1 MAMRGTILLLSLSI
15 SAAGVFAGE
24 ETADVRIGAR
34 PKSVQNAA
42 EELQALIKRVIA
54 AGPVA
59 LQGERSDAVASL
71 INEAKTQPDLFVK
84 LLVPPGFPNSVPKAE
99 KEVRLR
105 AAAICGLTRDW
116 RAMQPLIN
124 SSVYDPED
132 AVRAAAAKALV
143 LLDEPIAMRKLVDI
157 AIAPDRTKFP
167 WLVRKLA
174 CQALRRYGDKE
185 AIERVMK
192 ELAFEL
198 AAGNPIDPK
207 NKLRG
212 KSSGIGTDNALAIP
226 DSTPD
231 LNLKEEDLYP
241 ALSAMKELTGQSL
254 DRMDKDF
261 RAWQMWWKQEREKF
275 VMKE

>member
-1 MAMRGTILLLSLSI
+1 MAMRAWVLIGSLAFG
-15 SAAGVFAGE
+15 AASVLAAD

-42 EELQALIKRVIA
+42 EELQALIKRVNT

-59 LQGERSDAVASL
+59 LQGERSDAVTAL
-71 INEAKTQPDLFVK
+71 INEAKAQPDLFVK
-84 LLVPPGFPNSVPKAE
+84 LLVPPGFPTSVPKADT
-99 KEVRLR
+99 EVRIR
-105 AAAICGLTRDW
+105 AATVSGLTKDR
-116 RAMQPLIN
+116 RALQPLIN
-124 SSVYDPED
+124 SSVYDPD
-132 AVRAAAAKALV
+132 PAVRAAAAKALP
-143 LLDEPIAMRKLVDI
+143 LLDEPVALRKLVDI
-157 AIAPDRTKFP
+157 AIMPDRTKFP
-167 WLVRKLA
+167 WPIRKLA

-212 KSSGIGTDNALAIP
+212 RSSGIATENPLAIP
-226 DSTPD
+226 ESTPD
-231 LNLKEEDLYP
+231 LNLKDEDLYP
-241 ALSAMKELTGQSL
+241 VLSAMKELTGQSF
-254 DRMDKDF
+254 DRLDKDYKT
-261 RAWQMWWKQEREKF
+261 WLLWWKQERDKF